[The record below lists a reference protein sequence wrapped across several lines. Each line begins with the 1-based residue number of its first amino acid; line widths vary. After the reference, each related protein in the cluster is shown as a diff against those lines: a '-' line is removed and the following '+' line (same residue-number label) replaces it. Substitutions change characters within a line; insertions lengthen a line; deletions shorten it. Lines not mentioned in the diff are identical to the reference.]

1 MNEKYND
8 EMMPDDFEAIAKA
21 YSKSLKNK
29 GFVFIRLEEEEF
41 RLLLGEIL
49 VIIAKMLACLKKLD
63 KALDSELLK
72 ERLCEA
78 QKLLCEKF
86 DYKKPHK
93 MKCVE
98 NENSAFLS
106 LISLENLLILKTM
119 LLSIKSGELELCNQI
134 ITAVSSVFAES
145 FMAEGFVVI
154 D

>member
-1 MNEKYND
+1 MKEEYND
-8 EMMPDDFEAIAKA
+8 EMMPDNFETLAKA

-49 VIIAKMLACLKKLD
+49 VIIAKMQACLKKLE
-63 KALDSELLK
+63 KTLDSGLLK

-98 NENSAFLS
+98 NENTAFLN

-134 ITAVSSVFAES
+134 ITAISSVFAES
-145 FMAEGFVVI
+145 FVAEGFVVL

>member
-1 MNEKYND
+1 MKEEYND
-8 EMMPDDFEAIAKA
+8 EMMPDNFETLAKA

-29 GFVFIRLEEEEF
+29 GFVFISLEEEEF

-49 VIIAKMLACLKKLD
+49 VIIAKMQACLKKLD
-63 KALDSELLK
+63 KTMDSGLLK

-98 NENSAFLS
+98 NENKAFLN

-119 LLSIKSGELELCNQI
+119 LLSVKSGELELCNQI
-134 ITAVSSVFAES
+134 ITAISSVFAES
-145 FMAEGFVVI
+145 FTVEGFVVL

>member
-1 MNEKYND
+1 MKEEYND
-8 EMMPDDFEAIAKA
+8 EMMPDNFETLAKA

-29 GFVFIRLEEEEF
+29 GFIFIRLEEEEF

-49 VIIAKMLACLKKLD
+49 VIIAKMQACLKKLD
-63 KALDSELLK
+63 KALDSGLLK
-72 ERLCEA
+72 ERLSEA

-98 NENSAFLS
+98 NENVAFLN

-145 FMAEGFVVI
+145 FTAEGFVVL